1 MSSQQTTSPPSGPT
15 PHWRLEWQ
23 HRTLEYHISQIA
35 LRYPRNLLRNR
46 ATARHQK
53 AVDTTGEIQGYVRWS
68 VPASHATVVTEKG
81 KEEPAWPEAVVP
93 NVSNEEEAEI
103 NRVAEKAVWDPS
115 SVTDPLS
122 EGPRV
127 IEEEIL
133 SRKGYMGMLK
143 SCVGLAGHPGHAVC
157 YYLGRSDTD
166 ENSARLPSR
175 PPPGINDAAWRLLSY
190 AVGCSKLRSDARL
203 SMELAA
209 FIAFIRM
216 S

>member
-1 MSSQQTTSPPSGPT
+1 M
-15 PHWRLEWQ
+15 
-23 HRTLEYHISQIA
+23 
-35 LRYPRNLLRNR
+35 
-46 ATARHQK
+46 
-53 AVDTTGEIQGYVRWS
+53 
-68 VPASHATVVTEKG
+68 
-81 KEEPAWPEAVVP
+81 P

-157 YYLGRSDTD
+157 YYLGP
-166 ENSARLPSR
+166 AFFVIR
-175 PPPGINDAAWRLLSY
+175 P
-190 AVGCSKLRSDARL
+190 
-203 SMELAA
+203 ELKDLYR
-209 FIAFIRM
+209 FGVFE
-216 S
+216 SL